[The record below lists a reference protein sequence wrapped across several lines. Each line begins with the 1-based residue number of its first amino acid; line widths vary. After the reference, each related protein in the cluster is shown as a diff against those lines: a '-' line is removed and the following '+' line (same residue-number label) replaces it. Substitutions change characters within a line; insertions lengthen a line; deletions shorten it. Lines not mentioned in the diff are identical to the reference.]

1 MPVLVA
7 ENKTSVERRKHERF
21 QLPRSSFV
29 AVRCHDTILGQIIDL
44 SMSGLAFRYIGKES
58 LVGAHLDIFFIED
71 NFLWGDVPFVTVAD
85 FETKLLGKIA
95 VNGIHPRRIT
105 VRRCGGQFGDLTE
118 SQTSRLEYLVRNFTV
133 GEV

>member
-29 AVRCHDTILGQIIDL
+29 AVRFHDTILGQIIDL

-58 LVGAHLDIFFIED
+58 LNGAHLDIFFIED
-71 NFLWGDVPFVTVAD
+71 NFFWGDVPFVTVAD
-85 FETKLLGKIA
+85 FETKLLGKIV

-105 VRRCGGQFGDLTE
+105 VRRCGDNLGI
-118 SQTSRLEYLVRNFTV
+118 
-133 GEV
+133 